1 MRRLI
6 DIIMSAWTMVTTI
19 AYTIVLGIPTIF
31 VSVVS
36 RTGRAPFKIGRL
48 WGWLIMKTNR
58 VKVQVV
64 GLEKIVMRKSYVFI
78 SNHASNLDPPA
89 IIVGLKQ
96 PLRFVAKKSLAKIP
110 IFGWAAKLAHMI
122 FIDRTDNAKAVE
134 VINKA
139 VRDLK
144 DGISAF
150 IFAEGTRSI
159 DGMLKSFKKGG
170 VVLALKAKLPIIPI
184 TIVGSHALLPK
195 KTFRIRPGEIKI
207 IVGDPIDTTVY
218 SEADKDLLVKKVRD
232 VIAETLQRSG
242 ELYRTGFGK
251 FRDDTGL

>member
-1 MRRLI
+1 MQRI
-6 DIIMSAWTMVTTI
+6 ADIVMSAWTMATTI

-31 VSVVS
+31 VSVLS
-36 RTGRAPFKIGRL
+36 RTGKAPFKIGRL

-58 VKVQVV
+58 VKIQVV

-110 IFGWAAKLAHMI
+110 VFGWAAKLARMI

-134 VINKA
+134 IINKA

-150 IFAEGTRSI
+150 FFAEGTRSV

-184 TIVGSHALLPK
+184 TIVGSRDLLPK
-195 KTFRIRPGEIKI
+195 KSVRIRPGKIKI
-207 IVGDPIDTTVY
+207 IVGDPIDTAPYT
-218 SEADKDLLVKKVRD
+218 EADKDLLVNKVRD
-232 VIAETLQRSG
+232 VIAETLQRSDDLSRNG
-242 ELYRTGFGK
+242 YGCLRGGTGM
-251 FRDDTGL
+251 